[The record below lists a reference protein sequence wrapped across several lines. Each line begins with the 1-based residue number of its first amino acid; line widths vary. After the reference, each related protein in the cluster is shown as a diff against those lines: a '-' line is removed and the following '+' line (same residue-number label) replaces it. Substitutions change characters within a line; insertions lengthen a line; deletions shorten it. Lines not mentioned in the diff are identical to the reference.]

1 MGLAQVLGGRQ
12 NWRSRDKSSVDNNS
26 CPVQFNMPTTDT
38 TNFSFD
44 PARYSGG
51 WCITEKVPLTSTS
64 FGETPFRSCQ
74 MQKLRG
80 SVSQKKQGVEVML
93 SCQRIILIMKQLQSS
108 FLGFVIYI
116 SNLKSPHSLAACCL

>member
-12 NWRSRDKSSVDNNS
+12 NWRSRDKISVDNNS
-26 CPVQFNMPTTDT
+26 CPVRFNMLTTDT

-44 PARYSGG
+44 PTWYSGG
-51 WCITEKVPLTSTS
+51 CCITDKVPLASTS
-64 FGETPFRSCQ
+64 FGEAPFRSCQ
-74 MQKLRG
+74 MQKLQG
-80 SVSQKKQGVEVML
+80 SVIQKNQSVEVML

-116 SNLKSPHSLAACCL
+116 SNLKSPHSLATSCL